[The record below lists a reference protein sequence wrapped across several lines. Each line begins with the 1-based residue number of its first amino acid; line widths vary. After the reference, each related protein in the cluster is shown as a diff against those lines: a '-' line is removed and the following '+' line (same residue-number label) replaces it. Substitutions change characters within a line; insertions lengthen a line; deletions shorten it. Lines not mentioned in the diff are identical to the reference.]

1 MSKMADFY
9 AKVVAD
15 ADLRAKMTEI
25 LGDTKISKATDEQLA
40 KIGEIAKAAGFE
52 VSLEEAKTYL
62 ASEAKDLSDD
72 ALDAVAGGT
81 VKGGIECKGE
91 GAGVRDRTD
100 VGVGKK

>member
-15 ADLRAKMTEI
+15 ADLRAKLTEI
-25 LGDTKISKATDEQLA
+25 LGETEISQATDEQLV
-40 KIGEIAKAAGFE
+40 KIGEIAKEAGFE
-52 VSLEEAKTYL
+52 VTLEEAKAYL

-81 VKGGIECKGE
+81 VKGAVTCSGE
-91 GAGVRDRTD
+91 GAGVKDKTD
-100 VGVGKK
+100 VKIK